1 MIYLLSFKLS
11 NTRLSD
17 PNIYPYNV
25 FRDKDP
31 DPFVFSDIT
40 ILYGDNGSGKST
52 ILNIIAECLDIK
64 GHEKPVSDILG
75 LVDYCDR
82 FTKECSYDL
91 AYDEKTGRTFKK
103 LPAESR
109 YIKSEDVLYEIKKIQ
124 QQRVLSDSML
134 YDHIKKGMSREDAE
148 AFLASKNGRKQQK
161 YIEFSQE
168 KYSNGE
174 TALRFFD
181 DMIFPDALYLLDEP
195 EVSLSPA
202 NQVKMANEINK
213 MSRLLGCQFIIATHS
228 PFLLGT
234 LNAKIYNIDTYD
246 YHICKWSEL
255 ENVRYFYDFFR
266 KHEKDF
272 AE

>member
-11 NTRLSD
+11 GMRVND

-25 FRDKDP
+25 FRNKDI

-52 ILNIIAECLDIK
+52 ILNIIAERLDIK
-64 GHEKPVSDILG
+64 GKEKPVSNTLG

-82 FTKECSYDL
+82 FTNECSYDL
-91 AYDEKTGRTFKK
+91 AYDEKTGRAFKRI
-103 LPAESR
+103 PADSR

-124 QQRVLSDSML
+124 QQRVLSDGML
-134 YDHIKKGMSREDAE
+134 YDHVKKGMSREDAE
-148 AFLASKNGRKQQK
+148 DFLASKQGRKQQK
-161 YIEFSQE
+161 YIEYAQE

-174 TALRFFD
+174 TALQFFD
-181 DMIFPDALYLLDEP
+181 DMIIPDALYLLDEP

-202 NQVKMANEINK
+202 NQVKMAEEINK

-234 LNAKIYNIDTYD
+234 LNARIYNIDTYD
-246 YHICKWSEL
+246 YRISKWHEL
-255 ENVRYFYDFFR
+255 ENVRYFYEFFR
-266 KHEKDF
+266 KHEKEF
-272 AE
+272 S